1 MDNNEGDDERT
12 AIIRQIGFL
21 YCKGARAPTSRD
33 IARIERKIDK
43 LKKRL
48 IEHGNYFE
56 RVKKLDKDYK
66 DMVFNLVE
74 HGNVGLTEIEKM
86 SLMQRIEYQN
96 FIVNKIKRENRGR
109 DKHKS

>member
-1 MDNNEGDDERT
+1 
-12 AIIRQIGFL
+12 
-21 YCKGARAPTSRD
+21 
-33 IARIERKIDK
+33 
-43 LKKRL
+43 
-48 IEHGNYFE
+48 
-56 RVKKLDKDYK
+56 
-66 DMVFNLVE
+66 MVFNLVE